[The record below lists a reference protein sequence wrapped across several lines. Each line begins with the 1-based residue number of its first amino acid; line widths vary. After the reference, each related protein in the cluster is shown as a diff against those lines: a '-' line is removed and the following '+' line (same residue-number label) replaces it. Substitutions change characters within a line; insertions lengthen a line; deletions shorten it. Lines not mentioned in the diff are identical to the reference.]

1 MDLAVILCYTGL
13 LQRDLDMPYV
23 TELVMGK
30 IFRFRNQSR
39 KCPARERRSE
49 RDSGSVR
56 HACRGL
62 GCPREADGGVSC
74 GSRRIV
80 LFGDCV

>member
-1 MDLAVILCYTGL
+1 MCIGWTLACQMGRYTYAILTCQTVGSC
-13 LQRDLDMPYV
+13 MV
-23 TELVMGK
+23 
-30 IFRFRNQSR
+30 RNQSR
-39 KCPARERRSE
+39 KFPARERMYE

-62 GCPREADGGVSC
+62 GYPREADGGVSC

-80 LFGDCV
+80 LFGECVVEHT